1 MDLKVKHRKTTS
13 DWLTLTT
20 TPDVAV
26 KVIDTNKINQEYVIK
41 NLTREAKLLSMLHH
55 QNIVKLYETIQC
67 GGVYYLVIELATG
80 GDLCTHVRNQPSG
93 RLDEATARIYARQ
106 LAAALQHMHSRDI
119 VHRDLKME
127 NVMLFDKRKELIK
140 IVDFGLSNIYNDEN
154 PMKTQCGSPEYAAPE
169 LFVKNYKYGPEV
181 DLWSLGVIL
190 YVVCSGRLPFLCPKD
205 RQVTL
210 EERRRRLL
218 AQINHGL
225 GPHQERAIIA
235 LSSEYKHLVSRLLTP
250 ATNKRMGLTELC
262 QHPWIAGCKFF
273 KNDSSQKK
281 FNQLNKDHHTVIEE
295 IMGIANL
302 NRDAIEFNIA
312 NKRYGKVGGMYNIL
326 IHKIESDCRL
336 KEQQS
341 LLNTCLKRAYNQ
353 TNSNV
358 IRNKF
363 VQSKL
368 NNIVTEK
375 FTRKAE
381 ISNDPEVKTDNTTKN
396 EVNKAFN
403 KTIPLKTQP
412 CANTTRVFIRRKN
425 KITNFQPTENKPMT
439 QPCPKKSLICAPYMS
454 NKSFRSQK
462 QPHLANNSREKPTIT
477 EERTNVYKIFDYY
490 FMTENNCRLIWY
502 MLYMTSKGT
511 AISYLLTSSILE
523 ISRY

>member
-1 MDLKVKHRKTTS
+1 
-13 DWLTLTT
+13 
-20 TPDVAV
+20 
-26 KVIDTNKINQEYVIK
+26 
-41 NLTREAKLLSMLHH
+41 
-55 QNIVKLYETIQC
+55 
-67 GGVYYLVIELATG
+67 
-80 GDLCTHVRNQPSG
+80 
-93 RLDEATARIYARQ
+93 
-106 LAAALQHMHSRDI
+106 
-119 VHRDLKME
+119 ME

-140 IVDFGLSNIYNDEN
+140 IVDFGLSNIYNDKN
-154 PMKTQCGSPEYAAPE
+154 PMRTQCGSPEYAAPE

-205 RQVTL
+205 GQVTL

-225 GPHQERAIIA
+225 GPHQERAIFA
-235 LSSEYKHLVSRLLTP
+235 LSSEYKHLVNRLLTP

-281 FNQLNKDHHTVIEE
+281 SNQLNKDHHTVIEE
-295 IMGIANL
+295 IISLANL

-375 FTRKAE
+375 FTRKAKT
-381 ISNDPEVKTDNTTKN
+381 SNDLEVKTDNTTKN

-403 KTIPLKTQP
+403 KTIPLKIQP

-425 KITNFQPTENKPMT
+425 KITNFQPTENKSMT
-439 QPCPKKSLICAPYMS
+439 QPCPKKSLTCAPYMS
-454 NKSFRSQK
+454 SKSFRSQK
-462 QPHLANNSREKPTIT
+462 QPHLSNNSREKPTIT
-477 EERTNVYKIFDYY
+477 EERTNVYKLFDYY
-490 FMTENNCRLIWY
+490 FMSVNLVHFLHDI
-502 MLYMTSKGT
+502 
-511 AISYLLTSSILE
+511 
-523 ISRY
+523 